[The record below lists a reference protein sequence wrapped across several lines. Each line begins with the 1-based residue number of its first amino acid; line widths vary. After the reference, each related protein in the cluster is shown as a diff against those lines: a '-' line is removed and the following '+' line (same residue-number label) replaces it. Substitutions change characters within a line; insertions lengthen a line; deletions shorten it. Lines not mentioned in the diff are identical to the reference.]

1 MVIMMNKCN
10 KCNVYINTKTSK
22 CPLCGCNINSSKGEN
37 VFPHINY
44 LDKKYHLMKKIL
56 LFLSLCGIFV
66 SLYIN
71 YSITHTLSWSYFVV
85 LGIITFWITLI
96 ISLNSRKNLIKM
108 LFLEMII
115 LIILSL
121 IWDYSTGFKLWSI
134 NYLLPFII
142 VLYLTLI
149 FIIKLFIKRLE
160 SEFVFYA
167 SVSSLIGLIP
177 GLLVLLDKLH
187 VYFPSYICSIL
198 SIVMLIYLF
207 VFNKKIIK
215 DELEKR
221 FHI

>member
-1 MVIMMNKCN
+1 MMNKCN
-10 KCNVYINTKTSK
+10 KCNVFINTKTSK
-22 CPLCGCNINSSKGEN
+22 CPLCGCNIKNNDGIN

-56 LFLSLCGIFV
+56 LFLSLCGIFI

-85 LGIITFWITLI
+85 LGIITFWITLL
-96 ISLNSRKNLIKM
+96 ISLNSHKNLIKM

-115 LIILSL
+115 LIGLSL

-134 NYLLPFII
+134 NYLLPFIC
-142 VLYLTLI
+142 VLYLVGI
-149 FIIKLFIKRLE
+149 FIIKLFMKKLE

-167 SVSSLIGLIP
+167 SVASLIGLIP
-177 GLLVLLDKLH
+177 GILILFDKLY
-187 VYFPSYICSIL
+187 VKFPSYICSIF
-198 SIVMLIYLF
+198 SMIMLIYLF
-207 VFNKKIIK
+207 VFNKKIVK

>member
-10 KCNVYINTKTSK
+10 KCNVYINTKTNK
-22 CPLCGCNINSSKGEN
+22 CPLCGCNIKNSNGEN

-44 LDKKYHLMKKIL
+44 LNRKYHLMKKIL
-56 LFLSLCGIFV
+56 LFLSLCGIFI

-71 YSITHTLSWSYFVV
+71 YSIAHTLSWSYFVV
-85 LGIITFWITLI
+85 LGIITFWITLL

-115 LIILSL
+115 LITLSL

-134 NYLLPFII
+134 NYLLPFLC
-142 VLYLTLI
+142 VLYLIGI
-149 FIIKLFIKRLE
+149 FILKLFMKRYK

-167 SVSSLIGLIP
+167 SISSIIGLIP
-177 GLLVLLDKLH
+177 GVLILFDKLY
-187 VYFPSYICSIL
+187 VIFPSYICSIF
-198 SIVMLIYLF
+198 SIVMLIYLL
-207 VFNKKIIK
+207 VFNKKIVK